1 MRPFAEN
8 EQRERLKC
16 VVHPSADIASALV
29 AAELATLIRRNNA
42 ARRPTVLGLATGST
56 PVRLYRQLI
65 RLHRE
70 EKLSFKNVVTFNLDE
85 YHGLP
90 RTHPESYWRF
100 MHEQLFHHLDIPPA
114 NIHIPDGTVPPS
126 GGFRVVPGLRGT
138 DPRRRRPRRAD
149 PRHRPHRP
157 HRLQ

>member
-90 RTHPESYWRF
+90 PTHPESYRCF
-100 MHEQLFHHLDIPPA
+100 MQEQFFNHIDIPPQ
-114 NIHIPDGTVPPS
+114 NVHVPDGLVPRTGAFAS
-126 GGFRVVPGLRGT
+126 C
-138 DPRRRRPRRAD
+138 RA
-149 PRHRPHRP
+149 
-157 HRLQ
+157 